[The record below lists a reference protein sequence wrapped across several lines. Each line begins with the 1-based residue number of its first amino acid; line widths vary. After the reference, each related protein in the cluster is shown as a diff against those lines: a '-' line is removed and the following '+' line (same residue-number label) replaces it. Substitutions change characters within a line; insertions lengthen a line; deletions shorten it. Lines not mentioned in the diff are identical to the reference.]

1 LPQELPLPAP
11 LPTAA
16 VAALQPDRTAQT
28 ISRGAQ
34 AGPALA
40 ATPQLADAVR
50 AVSDAVQLAQPVPQ
64 QDIAVSAAAAQT
76 RGDAA
81 LLAAPFGPA
90 RQDLFTTPGMTTLRT
105 TATRAATASVAAGV
119 VQGAEPL
126 ATAKPDLLATL
137 APQATFATVTPAPA
151 PAATVAPPPPALQT
165 LPMPVTDNAWGEAL
179 GERVAV
185 LAGQKLTSVEIR
197 LNPAELGP
205 LRVEI
210 KVDDGNAQ
218 VNFTALHAVT
228 REAIEQALP
237 RLRELLSAEGLNLTG
252 ANVSEQGLRRDA
264 GGHEQSGGQ
273 QGTFAADESA
283 VDAGN
288 GNGVATAKP
297 GKGLVDTFA

>member
-1 LPQELPLPAP
+1 
-11 LPTAA
+11 
-16 VAALQPDRTAQT
+16 
-28 ISRGAQ
+28 
-34 AGPALA
+34 
-40 ATPQLADAVR
+40 
-50 AVSDAVQLAQPVPQ
+50 
-64 QDIAVSAAAAQT
+64 
-76 RGDAA
+76 
-81 LLAAPFGPA
+81 
-90 RQDLFTTPGMTTLRT
+90 LFTTPGMTTLRT
-105 TATRAATASVAAGV
+105 TATRSATASVAAGV

-126 ATAKPDLLATL
+126 TTAKPDLLATL

-151 PAATVAPPPPALQT
+151 PTPTPTPAATVAPPPALQT
-165 LPMPVTDNAWGEAL
+165 LPIPVTDNAWGEAL
-179 GERVAV
+179 GARVAV
-185 LAGQKLTSVEIR
+185 LAGQKLTSAEIR

-237 RLRELLSAEGLNLTG
+237 RLRELLAAEGLNLTG

-273 QGTFAADESA
+273 QRTFAAEESA

-288 GNGVATAKP
+288 GNGVAAAKP